1 MGKTWRMKQRAGCLV
16 QVRRLPTDTKCS
28 ETNALG
34 IGTNC
39 TVMHCI
45 ALHCITLH
53 CTSQNP
59 QTAVLPKSR
68 ELCTLVQCYVDL
80 WTLCA
85 LQWQSVC
92 SSIVQL
98 CGSTEVRS
106 SRASRRPFPAPGRL
120 SCYPSIST
128 RHLLVPQLSIFIH
141 TKSLSISVNMRQFV
155 EEIL

>member
-1 MGKTWRMKQRAGCLV
+1 M
-16 QVRRLPTDTKCS
+16 QVAWSRCAAYPPTLSAVKPMHW
-28 ETNALG
+28 ALG
-34 IGTNC
+34 PTAQL
-39 TVMHCI
+39 CI
-45 ALHCITLH
+45 ALH

-59 QTAVLPKSR
+59 QTAVPPKSR

-92 SSIVQL
+92 SSIVQS

-128 RHLLVPQLSIFIH
+128 RHLLVAQLSILIH

>member
-1 MGKTWRMKQRAGCLV
+1 M
-16 QVRRLPTDTKCS
+16 QVAWSRCATYPPTLKS
-28 ETNALG
+28 
-34 IGTNC
+34 
-39 TVMHCI
+39 MHC
-45 ALHCITLH
+45 AFGPAAQLCISLH
-53 CTSQNP
+53 CTSQHP
-59 QTAVLPKSR
+59 QTAVPPKSR

-92 SSIVQL
+92 SSIVQS

-128 RHLLVPQLSIFIH
+128 RHLLVPQLSILIH
-141 TKSLSISVNMRQFV
+141 TKSLSISVNSEYEAICGGNIMICFWSIC
-155 EEIL
+155 EN